1 MEGTNSFPIPT
12 RKALGVHVRRRV
24 IVYSPS
30 CSRIRSDN
38 SRKCVL
44 FFGLCP
50 TCTYASDCQRVLVNC
65 NSFSLVSDEL
75 KNRWYRISENRICH
89 SFEVLLIGQ
98 LTPEKSL
105 PAIWTSMSF
114 WGPLRDLLLW
124 LNLQSIYNNQLLV
137 QCTLYGQLI
146 NAVCSCNMSAMPLRG
161 GDSTDPFRGRSFYM
175 NLPRRVTF
183 HLDGRIWR
191 DSPKIYNF

>member
-1 MEGTNSFPIPT
+1 MIIAGS
-12 RKALGVHVRRRV
+12 
-24 IVYSPS
+24 
-30 CSRIRSDN
+30 
-38 SRKCVL
+38 VL

-114 WGPLRDLLLW
+114 
-124 LNLQSIYNNQLLV
+124 
-137 QCTLYGQLI
+137 
-146 NAVCSCNMSAMPLRG
+146 
-161 GDSTDPFRGRSFYM
+161 
-175 NLPRRVTF
+175 
-183 HLDGRIWR
+183 
-191 DSPKIYNF
+191 